1 MCDSLTLIFSFCF
14 IVILLTFHL
23 YAPHD
28 FSAFCVHMFFPFPH
42 RGNFFRTGQK
52 RLLCSCQYEFFL
64 EPNSC
69 PIFKSVHSDSL
80 TYVSGSLPR
89 RFPSFFP
96 RTQAAP
102 HMPKLATITSDVFL
116 HPLPT
121 VTILIIHEQISA
133 PSSFWSDLMAK

>member
-1 MCDSLTLIFSFCF
+1 MRDSLTLIFSFCF

-28 FSAFCVHMFFPFPH
+28 FSASCVHMFFPFSPP
-42 RGNFFRTGQK
+42 REFLSYCWVE

-121 VTILIIHEQISA
+121 LTILIIHGQISA
-133 PSSFWSDLMAK
+133 PLSGQI